1 MLLNIV
7 KVCVT
12 DCYICHLTDY
22 TFLLLYIIF
31 TGIKIKIMNI
41 KKLFTG
47 IFFAT
52 ALLLG
57 QFEDPVSISTSIE
70 GNARAGEVI
79 EVQVIFSIDQGWH
92 IYGMDE
98 IENGPIPT
106 SVKIFG
112 EAIKKQG
119 IAIEPDPIVSYDD
132 GFEMDIPH
140 HDGRTIITIPLQL
153 KDNVELGEI
162 QLIAEATYQSC
173 NNTVCYPPMDQ
184 SIEFTVIIE
193 PGDPRIDKLNLV
205 EKVAIIENIDE
216 LSSLDNAIEKGF
228 WSFIILAASMGF
240 LALLTP
246 CVFPM
251 IPITVSFFTQQGET
265 SGKKP
270 IKNATVYALGI
281 IATFTLLGFLLA
293 VFLGASGANQ
303 LASSPWVNL
312 FIGALFVFFA
322 LSLFGMYEIQV
333 PQKLRS
339 YSLNQEKRSGYVGI
353 LFMALTFTL
362 ASFTCTVQFVGLLL
376 VAAAQGQWFWPM
388 IGMIVFSTAF
398 ALPFFF
404 LAMFPQYLAKLPK
417 SGGWLNAV
425 KVVLGFLVFAV
436 AFKFIGNVDIV
447 WGWGLFTHN
456 VVLAIW
462 TVSMIFTGLYLLGK
476 IRLPHDSPIE
486 SIGVGRMLLSL
497 FFIVFGIYL
506 GIGLLGRPING
517 TIESYL
523 PPKVES
529 ESGIFITGVDT
540 VVDANKW
547 YSELEDGIA
556 EAKRSG
562 KPIFLSFSGYTCTN
576 CHWMDANILAQLEI
590 RELLEHFVLVKL
602 YTDGGKNHRVKRQY
616 EIDRFGT
623 AAQPFYAILD
633 GNEIEI
639 ARFPGMTRDLNEF
652 KEFLNKGI
660 NKG

>member
-1 MLLNIV
+1 MS
-7 KVCVT
+7 
-12 DCYICHLTDY
+12 
-22 TFLLLYIIF
+22 
-31 TGIKIKIMNI
+31 IKT
-41 KKLFTG
+41 LFTG
-47 IFFAT
+47 IVIFSTILF
-52 ALLLG
+52 G
-57 QFEDPVSISTSIE
+57 QFEDPVSVSASVNE
-70 GNARAGEVI
+70 NARAGEII
-79 EVQVIFSIDQGWH
+79 EVQVIFSIDRGWH
-92 IYGMDE
+92 IYGMEE
-98 IENGPIPT
+98 IEYGPIPT
-106 SVKIFG
+106 SIEIVGDMIEKRGTI
-112 EAIKKQG
+112 
-119 IAIEPDPIVSYDD
+119 IEPEPIVSYDE

-140 HDGRTIITIPLQL
+140 HDGRTIFTVPIKL
-153 KDNVELGEI
+153 KENIESGAISLT
-162 QLIAEATYQSC
+162 ATATYQSC
-173 NNTVCYPPMDQ
+173 NNTICYPPMDQ
-184 SIEFTVIIE
+184 SVEIDLIVE
-193 PGDPRIDKLNLV
+193 PGKISTDRLNLL
-205 EKVAIIENIDE
+205 EETKIKANTNE
-216 LSSLDNAIEKGF
+216 LTSLDSAIAKGF
-228 WSFIILAASMGF
+228 WSFILLAASMGF

-270 IKNATVYALGI
+270 IKNALVYTLGI
-281 IATFTLLGFLLA
+281 ITTFTLLGFLLA

-333 PQKLRS
+333 PQKLRGF
-339 YSLNQEKRSGYVGI
+339 SLNQEKRSGYIGI

-388 IGMIVFSTAF
+388 IGMVVFSTAF

-436 AFKFIGNVDIV
+436 AFKFIGNVDLV

-462 TVSMIFTGLYLLGK
+462 TVSMIFTGIYLLGK
-476 IRLPHDSPIE
+476 IRLPHDSTIE
-486 SIGVGRMLLSL
+486 SISVGRMILSL

-506 GIGLLGRPING
+506 GTGLLGRPING

-529 ESGIFITGVDT
+529 ESGIVITGKDT
-540 VVDANKW
+540 AVDANKW
-547 YSELEDGIA
+547 YSEIEDGIT

-562 KPIFLSFSGYTCTN
+562 KHIFLSFSGYTCTN
-576 CHWMDANILAQLEI
+576 CHWMDANILSHLEI

-602 YTDGGKNHRVKRQY
+602 YTDGGKNHRAKRQY

-623 AAQPFYAILD
+623 AAQPFYVILNGD
-633 GNEIEI
+633 ESEI
-639 ARFPGMTRDLNEF
+639 AHFPGMTRDLDEF

-660 NKG
+660 KKG

>member
-1 MLLNIV
+1 
-7 KVCVT
+7 
-12 DCYICHLTDY
+12 
-22 TFLLLYIIF
+22 
-31 TGIKIKIMNI
+31 MNI
-41 KKLFTG
+41 KTILTG
-47 IFFAT
+47 ILIFTTF
-52 ALLLG
+52 LFG
-57 QFEDPVSISTSIE
+57 QFEDPVSITTSVKE
-70 GNARAGEVI
+70 NVRAGEVI

-92 IYGMDE
+92 IYGMEE

-106 SVKIFG
+106 SIQIVG
-112 EAIKKQG
+112 EAIDKQG
-119 IAIEPDPIVSYDD
+119 IIVEPEPIVSYDE

-140 HDGRTIITIPLQL
+140 HDGRTKFIVPIKL
-153 KDNVELGEI
+153 KNNIESGTLS
-162 QLIAEATYQSC
+162 LTATATYQSC
-173 NNTVCYPPMDQ
+173 NNTICYPPIDQ
-184 SIEFTVIIE
+184 SVEVDLIVE
-193 PGDPRIDKLNLV
+193 PGEARADRLNLM
-205 EKVAIIENIDE
+205 EETKIDVIKND
-216 LSSLDNAIEKGF
+216 LTSLDSAIAKGF
-228 WSFIILAASMGF
+228 WSFILLAASMGF

-270 IKNATVYALGI
+270 IKNALVYALGI
-281 IATFTLLGFLLA
+281 ITTFTLLGFLLA

-312 FIGALFVFFA
+312 FIGALFIFFA
-322 LSLFGMYEIQV
+322 LSLFGMYEIQA
-333 PQKLRS
+333 PAKLRNMS
-339 YSLNQEKRSGYVGI
+339 MQQEKRSGYIGI

-436 AFKFIGNVDIV
+436 AFKFLGNVDLV
-447 WGWGLFTHN
+447 WGWGIFTHS

-462 TVSMIFTGLYLLGK
+462 TVSIIFTGIYLLGK
-476 IRLPHDSPIE
+476 IRLPHDSPVD
-486 SIGVGRMLLSL
+486 SIGVGRMILSL
-497 FFIVFGIYL
+497 LFIVFGIYL
-506 GIGLLGRPING
+506 GTGLMGRPING

-529 ESGIFITGVDT
+529 ESGIVMTGKDT
-540 VVDANKW
+540 IVEAQKW
-547 YSELEDGIA
+547 FSEMNEAIA
-556 EAKRSG
+556 EAKRTG

-576 CHWMDANILAQLEI
+576 CHWMDANILSQLEV
-590 RELLEHFVLVKL
+590 RNLLEQFVLVKL
-602 YTDGGKNHRVKRQY
+602 YTDGGKNYREKRQY

-623 AAQPFYAILD
+623 AAQPFYVILN
-633 GNEIEI
+633 GNESEI
-639 ARFPGMTRDLNEF
+639 ARFPGMTRNET
-652 KEFLNKGI
+652 EFIDFLKKGLE
-660 NKG
+660 